1 MLTLANGETAMIW
14 LGGAVSPQIVDDLW
28 GTDNV
33 EELDVRM
40 VSARV

>member
-1 MLTLANGETAMIW
+1 MIW

-40 VSARV
+40 VSARVKPC